1 MDRARKTEYMHGVY
15 VPLKCSIGHLRHR
28 ATYYYG
34 KPKSDKLL
42 TFHDPEVTKA
52 WLDSIAYCEIEEVEE
67 ESSPLTDEEST
78 TLLSILC
85 NSPGV
90 TYTPRTK
97 RTTKKTPVTVRD
109 SLRKKD

>member
-1 MDRARKTEYMHGVY
+1 MDRAKDTRFKMPPGKFKCALGSLANFTKMDFTGSEAKGLKTF
-15 VPLKCSIGHLRHR
+15 S
-28 ATYYYG
+28 
-34 KPKSDKLL
+34 
-42 TFHDPEVTKA
+42 DPEVTKA
-52 WLDSIAYCEIEEVEE
+52 WLDSVAYCEVEEVEE

-85 NSPGV
+85 TTPGV